1 MNIDFNAL
9 YAVQNFLQLVN
20 DNWTVIIVIVAL
32 LISIGKKAKEFFSK
46 SDDEKIAIAK
56 KQVQETMLKLITD
69 AEIDWQDY
77 KKSGSVKRAQVI
89 EEIFE
94 KYPILSKVTDQE
106 ALIAWID
113 ETIDDALKTMREV
126 FTENKNVES
135 EVK

>member
-1 MNIDFNAL
+1 MNVDLNAL
-9 YAVQNFLQLVN
+9 YAIQNFLQLVN

-94 KYPILSKVTDQE
+94 KYPVLSKVTDQE

-126 FTENKNVES
+126 FTENKTVES

>member
-1 MNIDFNAL
+1 MNVDFNAL
-9 YAVQNFLQLVN
+9 YAIQNFLQLIN

-56 KQVQETMLKLITD
+56 KQVQETMLKLVTD

-77 KKSGSVKRAQVI
+77 KKTGSVKRAQVI

-94 KYPILSKVTDQE
+94 KYPILSKVADQE

-126 FTENKNVES
+126 FTENKTVEN

>member
-1 MNIDFNAL
+1 MNVDFNAL
-9 YAVQNFLQLVN
+9 YAIQNFLQLVN

>member
-1 MNIDFNAL
+1 MTVDFNIL
-9 YAVQNFLQLVN
+9 YAIQNFLQLVN

-32 LISIGKKAKEFFSK
+32 IISISKKAKEFFSK
-46 SDDEKIAIAK
+46 NDEEKIEIAK
-56 KQVQETMLKLITD
+56 KHVQETILKLITD

-94 KYPILSKVTDQE
+94 KYPVLSKVTDQE

-113 ETIDDALKTMREV
+113 ETIDESLKTMRKV
-126 FTENKNVES
+126 FTENEAAES
-135 EVK
+135 EEK

>member
-1 MNIDFNAL
+1 MNVDFNAL
-9 YAVQNFLQLVN
+9 YAIQNFLQLVN

-94 KYPILSKVTDQE
+94 KYPVLSKVTDQE

-126 FTENKNVES
+126 FTENKTVES

>member
-1 MNIDFNAL
+1 MNVDFNAL
-9 YAVQNFLQLVN
+9 YAIQNFLQLVN

-94 KYPILSKVTDQE
+94 KYQVLSKVTDQE

-126 FTENKNVES
+126 FTENKTVES